1 MACFV
6 LKHSGSI
13 SRNEAGL
20 ASLGERTM
28 PMSTL
33 ETIGT
38 SDTKSNPSSSKA
50 RLLLAED
57 DFELRELLA
66 CVLRADGHDVVE
78 ARDGNELWSMLSD
91 STANGESQAP
101 FALVVSDVRMPG
113 LTAFDVL
120 SRLQRS
126 LVDTPVILITAFGDQ
141 TTHLRALRLGAAR
154 VFDKPF
160 DFDDLR
166 AAVHETLHQQAR
178 RAS

>member
-1 MACFV
+1 
-6 LKHSGSI
+6 
-13 SRNEAGL
+13 
-20 ASLGERTM
+20 
-28 PMSTL
+28 MSTP
-33 ETIGT
+33 ESIGT
-38 SDTKSNPSSSKA
+38 ADTQSPPSRKS

-78 ARDGNELWSMLSD
+78 ARDGNELWSMLSED
-91 STANGESQAP
+91 SRSDGESY
-101 FALVVSDVRMPG
+101 ALVVSDVCMPG

-141 TTHLRALRLGAAR
+141 TTHLRALRLGASR

-160 DFDDLR
+160 DCDDLR
-166 AAVHETLHQQAR
+166 VAVHETLNQQQAR

>member
-1 MACFV
+1 MS
-6 LKHSGSI
+6 KH
-13 SRNEAGL
+13 EALGL
-20 ASLGERTM
+20 A
-28 PMSTL
+28 
-33 ETIGT
+33 GT
-38 SDTKSNPSSSKA
+38 ESNLSSKA

-78 ARDGNELWSMLSD
+78 ARDGNELWALL
-91 STANGESQAP
+91 AGEDASGASVAHQP

-120 SRLQRS
+120 TKLQRT
-126 LVDTPVILITAFGDQ
+126 LTDTPVILITAFGDQ
-141 TTHLRALRLGAAR
+141 TTHLRALRLGASR

-160 DFDDLR
+160 DCDDLR

>member
-1 MACFV
+1 
-6 LKHSGSI
+6 
-13 SRNEAGL
+13 
-20 ASLGERTM
+20 
-28 PMSTL
+28 MSTL
-33 ETIGT
+33 EAIGT
-38 SDTKSNPSSSKA
+38 ADQSPPSRKS

-78 ARDGNELWSMLSD
+78 ARDGNELWSMLTEEGRGD
-91 STANGESQAP
+91 EEP

-120 SRLQRS
+120 SKLQRS

-141 TTHLRALRLGAAR
+141 TTHLRALRLGASR

-160 DFDDLR
+160 DCDDLR
-166 AAVHETLHQQAR
+166 TAVHETLNQQQAR

>member
-1 MACFV
+1 
-6 LKHSGSI
+6 
-13 SRNEAGL
+13 
-20 ASLGERTM
+20 
-28 PMSTL
+28 MSTL
-33 ETIGT
+33 GASGT
-38 SDTKSNPSSSKA
+38 PDSHEPPSPKA

-66 CVLRADGHDVVE
+66 CVLRADGHEVVE
-78 ARDGNELWSMLSD
+78 ARDGNELCALL
-91 STANGESQAP
+91 QADADER

-126 LVDTPVILITAFGDQ
+126 LSNTPVILLTAFGDQ
-141 TTHLRALRLGAAR
+141 TTHLRALRLGATR

-160 DFDDLR
+160 DCDDLR
-166 AAVHETLHQQAR
+166 VAVSEALSQREQAR